1 MTIKIAVICGGPSP
15 EADISRK
22 SAEGIIT
29 CTAGFKTVCI
39 ELEGAW
45 LTKVIEA
52 KCDMVFP
59 MLHGVPGEDGT
70 VQAVLALHN
79 IPFIGCDMAAC
90 VAAMDK
96 QFTKNIAAA
105 NGVPV
110 IPGFVAKA
118 GYCARTIKRAGG

>member
-1 MTIKIAVICGGPSP
+1 
-15 EADISRK
+15 
-22 SAEGIIT
+22 
-29 CTAGFKTVCI
+29 
-39 ELEGAW
+39 
-45 LTKVIEA
+45 
-52 KCDMVFP
+52 MVFP

-110 IPGFVAKA
+110 IPGFVAKRGIA
-118 GYCARTIKRAGG
+118 PAQLKGQVDDLTRQHGGNFIIKPHKLWLISGVEIAQGVASNRVLKS